1 MPTSANQMLVA
12 LPAME
17 LQHLLDIAASV
28 SSSSE
33 TWLREYPIVKR
44 PSVTAACA
52 LVSTVAMPGLAVPE
66 LDLLTRW
73 WLWIFGVDDVLDDL
87 EIPDEPVA
95 LGRAV
100 PARPAHQTRRQRPAP
115 GGVRL
120 DPPRPAAVPA
130 LPVARG
136 TLAYRDGRDRPRD
149 ATGTA
154 VEWRGTG
161 RSAELRGV
169 PGQRDGD
176 DRAAPV
182 HAHGGHPRWRTRG
195 RRRVAGPRPDDL
207 RGRPVLPA
215 GQRPPLRRPGAGGGQ
230 AQRRLAAAA
239 RLRRPRSPQRGRR
252 PGRA

>member
-95 LGRAV
+95 AWVGRFL
-100 PARPAHQTRRQRPAP
+100 H
-115 GGVRL
+115 
-120 DPPRPAAVPA
+120 DPPTRP
-130 LPVARG
+130 
-136 TLAYRDGRDRPRD
+136 
-149 ATGTA
+149 
-154 VEWRGTG
+154 
-161 RSAELRGV
+161 
-169 PGQRDGD
+169 D
-176 DRAAPV
+176 DSDPLRAAFGSIHHDLRRYPLYPSLG
-182 HAHGGHPRWRTRG
+182 ARWRTGMVEIVRG
-195 RRRVAGPRPDDL
+195 MLLERRWSGAAPADQPSYEAYLDNATATIALRPYTLTAAILAGFLWAHTTFVWDMYQFGDYDTLSALL
-207 RGRPVLPA
+207 RQEATFDRNWSPPA
-215 GQRPPLRRPGAGGGQ
+215 I
-230 AQRRLAAAA
+230 AADMT
-239 RLRRPRSPQRGRR
+239 
-252 PGRA
+252 